1 MTKGTKNTVSAET
14 IVENLKEFTMELH
27 QAAKSEMVKGLIEGD
42 ADTFELANFAHNI
55 SHSLVDLLKG
65 KTSDEALENIFS
77 DEDESEDEDAT
88 FVGNIAV
95 NVKSGDIEGIEDI
108 KDPKLKA
115 QLSLIMQKL
124 ADELGG
130 K

>member
-65 KTSDEALENIFS
+65 KTSDEALENIIN
-77 DEDESEDEDAT
+77 DEDAT
-88 FVGNIAV
+88 FAGNIAV
-95 NVKSGDIEGIEDI
+95 NVKSGEIEGIEDI
-108 KDPKLKA
+108 KDPKIKV
-115 QLSLIMQKL
+115 QFSLDMQKL
-124 ADELGG
+124 ADKLGG